1 MKIKYHQSPPG
12 PRSTSVDLHCII
24 WFLCI
29 LSSSFR
35 TTPAV
40 GRDGPPKWKKVFAF
54 LWCPFP
60 TPLQWTAHHDE
71 RFFYSVVRLR
81 ALRKRKRD
89 RISTPMDLLYHWC
102 VLLSRT
108 ITATASLLKA
118 KGPVILITPSP
129 CPLSYDFMNH
139 DHRGWPFY

>member
-1 MKIKYHQSPPG
+1 MKIKYHQSPPSL
-12 PRSTSVDLHCII
+12 RSTSLDLHCII
-24 WFLCI
+24 LFVYFVIQFWNDP
-29 LSSSFR
+29 SS
-35 TTPAV
+35 
-40 GRDGPPKWKKVFAF
+40 GPWWASKLKKSIAF

-71 RFFYSVVRLR
+71 RFLYSVVHLR
-81 ALRKRKRD
+81 ALCKRKRD
-89 RISTPMDLLYHWC
+89 RISTPMDLLCNWC
-102 VLLSRT
+102 LLLSRT

-118 KGPVILITPSP
+118 RGPMILITPSP